1 MTLFISGNHI
11 SHTGS
16 YPNSDPK
23 VASNLQYSE
32 VDKNT

>member
-1 MTLFISGNHI
+1 MTLLISGNHI

-16 YPNSDPK
+16 YTNSDPK
-23 VASNLQYSE
+23 VASNLWYFE